1 MTLRT
6 LQESLSS
13 WLGEV
18 DSSMKDALKHL
29 KSQNSQL
36 DKFSASVTQQAT
48 EYEILNKKYINH
60 QEVSII
66 ESTKINKK
74 LGLELQ
80 KTFMKYNEEN
90 LIREQKSQE
99 LIQMKASEME
109 KNVHRMLQDL
119 VQSSMT
125 CLTDSSAA
133 ATSFATAA
141 STASSLGK
149 ILRSIYM

>member
-36 DKFSASVTQQAT
+36 DKFSASVTKQAI
-48 EYEILNKKYINH
+48 EYEISNKKYINH

-66 ESTKINKK
+66 ESTKLNKK
-74 LGLELQ
+74 LGLELENAY
-80 KTFMKYNEEN
+80 KKFNEEN
-90 LIREQKSQE
+90 FIRDQKSQA

-109 KNVHRMLQDL
+109 KNINRMLQDL

-125 CLTDSSAA
+125 CLTDTSAA

-141 STASSLGK
+141 STASLLGK
-149 ILRSIYM
+149 ILRSLYM